1 MTEARMRWGRTS
13 VREFDDNTDVSGFT
27 SAVSLHAHTHHSRE
41 SMTDVE
47 GYLAQF
53 PVFGHRFV
61 HELQACLTEDGRA
74 PDYSRVWW
82 HPPVSPRGV
91 FESEANQIE
100 TRLGLSPLVSVT
112 DHDDIMAGLEL
123 QSLYARRRAPIS
135 FEWTV
140 PFEGGYFHLGLH
152 NLPSESALS
161 WFARLSAITADPSHR
176 AIVEALAD
184 FDAIEGTLIVFNHP
198 HWDLAEVGC
207 EAHARSVRLFLE
219 YYGTRLHALELNG
232 YRSRQENESVIPVAA
247 ALGLPVISGGDRH
260 GAEPNAI
267 LNLTRARSFA
277 EFADE
282 VRSGVSHVL
291 IMPEYREHLT
301 TRILSSASD
310 MLRSNAACRPGRG
323 RQRWT
328 DRISWDLGE
337 GRQTLSTRWPDGGP
351 MSVRAAV
358 GAFTMLT
365 SPMMLPVIRVALELS
380 GGVLG
385 RSAPISP
392 DDATPD
398 SSRATRITGSIIG
411 LVN

>member
-1 MTEARMRWGRTS
+1 MTESTMRWGRTS

-47 GYLAQF
+47 GYLAQV

-82 HPPVSPRGV
+82 HPPVSPRTV
-91 FESEANQIE
+91 FESEADQIE

-112 DHDDIMAGLEL
+112 DHDDILAGLEL

-140 PFEGGYFHLGLH
+140 PFGRGYFHLGVH

-176 AIVEALAD
+176 AIADALSD
-184 FDAIEGTLIVFNHP
+184 LDALGETLIVFNHP

-207 EAHARSVRLFLE
+207 EAHAQSVQLFLE
-219 YYGTRLHALELNG
+219 HFGTRLHALELNG
-232 YRSRQENESVIPVAA
+232 YRSRQENGSVMPVAS

-260 GAEPNAI
+260 GAEPNAL

-277 EFADE
+277 EFASE
-282 VRSGVSHVL
+282 VRRGISHVL
-291 IMPEYREHLT
+291 IMPEYRAHLT

-310 MLRSNAACRPGRG
+310 MLRRNAACAPG

-328 DRISWDLGE
+328 DRISWDVG
-337 GRQTLSTRWPDGGP
+337 GSRQTLSARWPDGGP
-351 MSVRAAV
+351 ISVRAAV

-365 SPMMLPVIRVALELS
+365 SPMMIPMIRVALELS

-385 RSAPISP
+385 RSAPIDL
-392 DDATPD
+392 DDAT
-398 SSRATRITGSIIG
+398 RAESIRIRRPA
-411 LVN
+411 